1 MLEAILL
8 NSILY
13 KLLTLNMQFIYLKQ
27 QIYKKKKS
35 TVHKN
40 GLFISSISSSNWGVR
55 MPVIHEIGLVF
66 NKITYLGVSC
76 IMS

>member
-27 QIYKKKKS
+27 IYKKS

-40 GLFISSISSSNWGVR
+40 GLFISSVSSSKWGVR
-55 MPVIHEIGLVF
+55 MPVIHEFGLVF

>member
-13 KLLTLNMQFIYLKQ
+13 KLLTLNMQCIYLK
-27 QIYKKKKS
+27 QIYKKKS
-35 TVHKN
+35 TGHKN
-40 GLFISSISSSNWGVR
+40 GLYISSVSSSKWGIR
-55 MPVIHEIGLVF
+55 MPVIHEIGSVF
-66 NKITYLGVSC
+66 NKISYLGVSC

>member
-1 MLEAILL
+1 MLEAIFL

-13 KLLTLNMQFIYLKQ
+13 KLLTLNMQFIYLN
-27 QIYKKKKS
+27 QIYKKN

-40 GLFISSISSSNWGVR
+40 GLFISSVSSSNWGVR

-76 IMS
+76 IIS

>member
-1 MLEAILL
+1 MLKAILL

-13 KLLTLNMQFIYLKQ
+13 KLSTLNKQFIYLKQ
-27 QIYKKKKS
+27 IYKES

-55 MPVIHEIGLVF
+55 MPVIHEISLVF
-66 NKITYLGVSC
+66 KKSHFLESLVLC
-76 IMS
+76 LRLW

>member
-13 KLLTLNMQFIYLKQ
+13 KLLPLNMQFIYLKQ
-27 QIYKKKKS
+27 IYKKS

-40 GLFISSISSSNWGVR
+40 GLFISSVSSSNWGVR

>member
-1 MLEAILL
+1 MLEAIFL

-13 KLLTLNMQFIYLKQ
+13 KLLTLNMQFIYLNH
-27 QIYKKKKS
+27 IYKKN
-35 TVHKN
+35 TVRKN
-40 GLFISSISSSNWGVR
+40 GLFISSVSSSNWGVR